1 MNDLSSVVTGCAPC
15 APADVNSALCSP
27 QRPRSVSTSDWASC
41 LGEWNMRGSQH
52 GWWEQQTQVGHGGPC
67 PGNGGRGYQNHLILF
82 VFRISESGWDLDF
95 ATNIHQ
101 HENELSW
108 ECVVCSGR
116 NHGMASF
123 FRVFPQK
130 NTKIGGCFWVSLVA
144 HCWLLLVSSF
154 WGDATILSVP
164 PGGYMRLPLDFSAPR
179 FSFASVFGVL
189 NSWLFH
195 VETTLQLTS
204 CLTCCNK
211 GEARCYCH
219 SIYTGGGVTQAAMT
233 ELRKVEQVVVW
244 IMQLLGCAAVKWK
257 ELLWCY
263 LVLMTGYES
272 RLDDLCSGVGA
283 SWDFRTKKH

>member
-52 GWWEQQTQVGHGGPC
+52 GWWEQRTQVGHAGPC
-67 PGNGGRGYQNHLILF
+67 PGKGGRGYQNHLILS

-108 ECVVCSGR
+108 ECLFFVQVETMGWLV
-116 NHGMASF
+116 F
-123 FRVFPQK
+123 FRFSQK
-130 NTKIGGCFWVSLVA
+130 NIHQNWGMFLSSPRG
-144 HCWLLLVSSF
+144 HGCWLLLVSSF

-179 FSFASVFGVL
+179 FSFASVFGEK

-195 VETTLQLTS
+195 VSTLLDELQLPS
-204 CLTCCNK
+204 GNLT
-211 GEARCYCH
+211 
-219 SIYTGGGVTQAAMT
+219 
-233 ELRKVEQVVVW
+233 
-244 IMQLLGCAAVKWK
+244 
-257 ELLWCY
+257 
-263 LVLMTGYES
+263 
-272 RLDDLCSGVGA
+272 
-283 SWDFRTKKH
+283 

>member
-116 NHGMASF
+116 NHGMARF
-123 FRVFPQK
+123 FSGFPQK
-130 NTKIGGCFWVSLVA
+130 KPKLGDVFELASWPTADCSWYHRFEEMPRSCRFHLEDTWGFPWTSRRLGSVSLQF
-144 HCWLLLVSSF
+144 LVF
-154 WGDATILSVP
+154 
-164 PGGYMRLPLDFSAPR
+164 
-179 FSFASVFGVL
+179 
-189 NSWLFH
+189 
-195 VETTLQLTS
+195 
-204 CLTCCNK
+204 
-211 GEARCYCH
+211 
-219 SIYTGGGVTQAAMT
+219 
-233 ELRKVEQVVVW
+233 
-244 IMQLLGCAAVKWK
+244 
-257 ELLWCY
+257 
-263 LVLMTGYES
+263 
-272 RLDDLCSGVGA
+272 
-283 SWDFRTKKH
+283 